1 MIDAL
6 QREKQHFSSEKT
18 TFFAKKTV
26 FPYENTVFSSSIRRS
41 NDELR

>member
-1 MIDAL
+1 MRFRGKNSISPL
-6 QREKQHFSSEKT
+6 KKQHFLQ
-18 TFFAKKTV
+18 KKTV